1 MLTRTLCLWVLL
13 LPLVPTDAADAATTS
28 AIAQELSRS
37 QQESKRVVNFWWLPV
52 EYWLAAAQ
60 ELKQPPEEIDSV
72 RKLFRNYLIIA
83 VLDARVRADSKLEPA
98 THAEIAPRLEIRR
111 NGQPV
116 EILRDVDPR
125 VARRVGELSYLLKTS
140 LSMLGVGLRIF
151 FLPNIDDRGRP
162 LLQGVSTGQLTITYA
177 RDEGADAFEFDWRAP
192 LTSLAGPQTCPE
204 AGESLEAHW
213 IYCPWHGVKVIPPAD

>member
-1 MLTRTLCLWVLL
+1 MMTRTLCLLVLL
-13 LPLVPTDAADAATTS
+13 LRLVPTDAADAATTS

-60 ELKQPPEEIDSV
+60 ELKQTAEDIDSV

-83 VLDARVRADSKLEPA
+83 VLDARVRADSKLDPA

-116 EILRDVDPR
+116 EILHDVDPR
-125 VARRVGELSYLLKTS
+125 VARRVGELSYPLKTS
-140 LSMLGVGLRIF
+140 LSILGVGLRIF
-151 FLPNIDDRGRP
+151 FLPNIDDQGRP
-162 LLQGVSTGQLTITYA
+162 LLHGASAGQLTIDYVQG
-177 RDEGADAFEFDWRAP
+177 DEEDAVEYVWHAP
-192 LTSLAGPQTCPE
+192 LTSVVGPQTCPDG
-204 AGESLEAHW
+204 GESLEAHFKF
-213 IYCPWHGVKVIPPAD
+213 CPWHGVKLP